1 MQEHAH
7 AAGQGFDKFSP
18 EAESQGEEHAGRGQ
32 HAHHLDGFV
41 HGVPDLD
48 VQKSRDNT
56 KGRGTGDRVAE
67 HKDFESGEEALCRR
81 SFRLFATALPVPGP
95 ESNGCQHAVDVGG
108 HEAQTGHGKSLT
120 VAGHEAHD
128 HGKPNEGRVGKSH
141 GNTRDDAGAE
151 RATAQAVDREEDHE
165 ENELGCDLHKPP
177 AALGQLFHG
186 NLAHGVKKQAGH
198 GHIDHK
204 DAKHLPLFFI
214 ILPIMAGGVGE
225 GAIPLSIGYATLLH
239 MDQGVALGR
248 VLPMVMLGGLTA
260 IIISGCLNQLGKRYP
275 HLTGEGQLM
284 PNRANA
290 DATVSQPAFSGKADV
305 TTIASG
311 ALLAVLLYM
320 LGMLGHKLIGLPAP
334 VGMLFMAV
342 LVKLCNGASPRL
354 LEGSQ
359 VVYKFF
365 QTSVTYPILFAV
377 GVAITPWHELVAAFT
392 VSNLL
397 VIISTVS
404 ALVATGFFV
413 GKKIGMHPIDVAIVS
428 CCQSGQG
435 GTGDVAILTAGNRM
449 SLMPFAQ
456 IATRIGGAI
465 NVSVSLLILGNFLV

>member
-1 MQEHAH
+1 MSTTDDSFSVTSESLAIQKKSLKDRWWHIMDTWKIGIIPLPLFLLAGALIAVDCLGGKLPSDIVVMVATLAFFGFACGEFGKRLPIVGKLG
-7 AAGQGFDKFSP
+7 AAAICATFIPSAMVYYGLLPDVVVESTTKFYKSTNILYLYICCIIVGSIMSMNRTTLIQGFLRIFFP
-18 EAESQGEEHAGRGQ
+18 MLCGEIVGMLVGM
-32 HAHHLDGFV
+32 
-41 HGVPDLD
+41 GVGLM
-48 VQKSRDNT
+48 
-56 KGRGTGDRVAE
+56 
-67 HKDFESGEEALCRR
+67 
-81 SFRLFATALPVPGP
+81 
-95 ESNGCQHAVDVGG
+95 
-108 HEAQTGHGKSLT
+108 
-120 VAGHEAHD
+120 
-128 HGKPNEGRVGKSH
+128 
-141 GNTRDDAGAE
+141 
-151 RATAQAVDREEDHE
+151 
-165 ENELGCDLHKPP
+165 LGMEPF
-177 AALGQLFHG
+177 QIF
-186 NLAHGVKKQAGH
+186 
-198 GHIDHK
+198 
-204 DAKHLPLFFI
+204 FFI

-284 PNRANA
+284 PNRANSDEKA
-290 DATVSQPAFSGKADV
+290 PAMAAGKTGLTTDV
-305 TTIASG
+305 TTIAAG

-320 LGMLGHKLIGLPAP
+320 IGMLGHKLIGLPAP
-334 VGMLFMAV
+334 VGMLFVAV
-342 LVKLCNGASPRL
+342 LIKLAHGVSPRL

-377 GVAITPWHELVAAFT
+377 GVAITPWEELVHAFT
-392 VSNLL
+392 INNLL
-397 VIISTVS
+397 VIVSTVS

-465 NVSVSLLILGNFLV
+465 NVSVSLLILGNFLS